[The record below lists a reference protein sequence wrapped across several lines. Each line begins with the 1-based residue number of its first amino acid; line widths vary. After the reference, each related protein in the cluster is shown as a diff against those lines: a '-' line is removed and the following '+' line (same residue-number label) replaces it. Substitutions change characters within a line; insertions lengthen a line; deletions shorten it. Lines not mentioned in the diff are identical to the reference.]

1 MKGVDPLVKVSI
13 IPRGKTL
20 GSAWYLP
27 EEKQLR
33 TRTEFQEHI
42 CATLGGRA
50 AEENVFGEA
59 TSGALDDLEKATR
72 EAYMMVSFFGF
83 NKKIGVVSFYDS
95 TGQRDTG
102 LTKPYSEETAR
113 LIDVEVRTLVGNLY
127 EDAKILLQQ
136 NRPALDNVATLLLQ
150 KETIFK
156 EDLEKILGKRS
167 VENAALQT

>member
-1 MKGVDPLVKVSI
+1 MGVAFFQPDHETHISSRQYMEGQILKG
-13 IPRGKTL
+13 
-20 GSAWYLP
+20 
-27 EEKQLR
+27 
-33 TRTEFQEHI
+33 
-42 CATLGGRA
+42 LGGRA
-50 AEENVFGEA
+50 AEEIVFGEA

-113 LIDVEVRTLVGNLY
+113 LIDEEVRTLMGNLY
-127 EDAKILLQQ
+127 EDVKILLQQ